1 MDPAETQSFSELAA
15 SRHSV
20 RDFLP
25 DPVPQEVL
33 DAILDDA
40 RQAPSWSNTRPF
52 MLALA
57 TGERADRLR
66 EAYVRRFNTT
76 LPFQHKE
83 RGAIAKLIVSRN
95 LPDGDYRIWTPYP
108 KDLRGHSVA
117 VGKSLYA
124 HLGIARG
131 DRERRDA
138 HNRRNCE
145 AFGAPVMGFV
155 LIHAGMMPF
164 SALDAGLMLQTL
176 FLSAKAH
183 GVDSC
188 PIGVLAGWRGPLDA
202 EFDVPKD
209 YRLIT
214 GFALGYASPDPVNE
228 FRAERRPIRLVPPRS
243 RDAGPGA

>member
-1 MDPAETQSFSELAA
+1 MDPAKTPSFSDLAA
-15 SRHSV
+15 TRHSV

-66 EAYVRRFNTT
+66 ASYVRRFDST
-76 LPFQHKE
+76 LPIQHKR
-83 RGAIAKLIVSRN
+83 RGALARLILTGKV
-95 LPDGDYRIWTPYP
+95 PDGDYWIWRPYP
-108 KDLRGHSVA
+108 KDLRPHSVA
-117 VGKSLYA
+117 VGRALYA
-124 HLGIARG
+124 HLGIKRE
-131 DRERRDA
+131 DRAARDA
-138 HNRRNCE
+138 HNRHNCE
-145 AFGAPVMGFV
+145 AFGAPIMGFV
-155 LIHAGMMPF
+155 LVHKGMMPF

-176 FLSAKAH
+176 FLSATAH

-188 PIGVLAGWRGPLDA
+188 PIGVLAGWRGPLDD
-202 EFDVPKD
+202 EFEVPKD

-228 FRAERRPIRLVPPRS
+228 FRAERRPVRLVPPRA
-243 RDAGPGA
+243 RDAGHGD